1 MSVNSLFSIVIILIL
16 WLGFLHVQFWLLQ
29 KRLKILFNGRKAAD
43 LEEIMAEQIK
53 RLRKNEENFKE
64 LVKIAEQ
71 LEKMASHSIQ
81 KVGLVRFNPFKDTG
95 GNQSFSLA
103 LLDSFNNGLVI
114 TSLFNREE
122 NHIFAKPVSQK
133 KSSYPLS
140 AEEKEA
146 IEKAD

>member
-1 MSVNSLFSIVIILIL
+1 MSTDLLFAIIIILTL
-16 WLGFLHVQFWLLQ
+16 WLGLVQIQFWLMQ
-29 KRLKILFNGRKAAD
+29 KRIRALFSGRKAAD
-43 LEEIMAEQIK
+43 LEEIIAEQMK

-64 LVKIAEQ
+64 LVKITEQ

-81 KVGLVRFNPFKDTG
+81 KVGLIRFNPFKNTG
-95 GNQSFSLA
+95 GDQSFSLA

-122 NHIFAKPVSQK
+122 NHIFAKPISQK

-146 IEKAD
+146 IEKAN